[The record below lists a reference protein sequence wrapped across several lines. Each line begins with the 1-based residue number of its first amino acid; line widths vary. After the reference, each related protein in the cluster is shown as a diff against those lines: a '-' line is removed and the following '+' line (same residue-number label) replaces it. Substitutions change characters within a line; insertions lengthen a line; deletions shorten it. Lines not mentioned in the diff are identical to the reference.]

1 MHYKS
6 MSKTIVNNNWKCHFH
21 KELAE
26 TNWWQWI
33 IRSVWDGVFTK
44 SYLFEK
50 EFLPKATCL
59 RRCFYQKLPVWDG
72 VFTESYLFE
81 TGFLSKANCLRRCF
95 YQNLPVWDGVFTESY
110 LFETGFLPKANCLRR
125 CFYQNLPVWDGA
137 FAKSYL
143 FETEFLPKATVWDI
157 FKYMLQ
163 LGKRLG
169 PTIKIKWNI
178 FSDSI
183 NFIG

>member
-21 KELAE
+21 KGLAE

-59 RRCFYQKLPVWDG
+59 RRCFYQK
-72 VFTESYLFE
+72 
-81 TGFLSKANCLRRCF
+81 
-95 YQNLPVWDGVFTESY
+95 LPVWDGVFTESY

>member
-1 MHYKS
+1 

-81 TGFLSKANCLRRCF
+81 TGFL
-95 YQNLPVWDGVFTESY
+95 
-110 LFETGFLPKANCLRR
+110 PKANCLRR

-137 FAKSYL
+137 FTKSYL

>member
-44 SYLFEK
+44 SYLFET

-59 RRCFYQKLPVWDG
+59 RRCFYQK
-72 VFTESYLFE
+72 
-81 TGFLSKANCLRRCF
+81 
-95 YQNLPVWDGVFTESY
+95 LPVWDGVFTESY

-137 FAKSYL
+137 FTKSYL

>member
-44 SYLFEK
+44 SYLFETK
-50 EFLPKATCL
+50 LLPKATCL
-59 RRCFYQKLPVWDG
+59 RRRFYQKLPVWDG
-72 VFTESYLFE
+72 VFT
-81 TGFLSKANCLRRCF
+81 K
-95 YQNLPVWDGVFTESY
+95 SY
-110 LFETGFLPKANCLRR
+110 LFETGFLPKATYLWR

-137 FAKSYL
+137 FTKSYL
-143 FETEFLPKATVWDI
+143 FVTEFLPKATCLRYFQIYAIRKMSQANDQDQLKYI
-157 FKYMLQ
+157 FRFYKLYRVTPL
-163 LGKRLG
+163 
-169 PTIKIKWNI
+169 
-178 FSDSI
+178 
-183 NFIG
+183 

>member
-1 MHYKS
+1 

-21 KELAE
+21 KGLAE

-59 RRCFYQKLPVWDG
+59 RRCFYQK
-72 VFTESYLFE
+72 
-81 TGFLSKANCLRRCF
+81 
-95 YQNLPVWDGVFTESY
+95 LPVWDGVFTESY

>member
-1 MHYKS
+1 

-21 KELAE
+21 KGLAE

-81 TGFLSKANCLRRCF
+81 TGFL
-95 YQNLPVWDGVFTESY
+95 
-110 LFETGFLPKANCLRR
+110 PKANCLRR

-137 FAKSYL
+137 FTKSYL

>member
-44 SYLFEK
+44 SYLFETK
-50 EFLPKATCL
+50 LLPKATCL
-59 RRCFYQKLPVWDG
+59 RRRFYQKLPVWDG
-72 VFTESYLFE
+72 VFT
-81 TGFLSKANCLRRCF
+81 K
-95 YQNLPVWDGVFTESY
+95 SY
-110 LFETGFLPKANCLRR
+110 LFETGFLPKATYLWR

-137 FAKSYL
+137 FTKSYL

>member
-1 MHYKS
+1 
-6 MSKTIVNNNWKCHFH
+6 MSKTIVNNNWKCYFH
-21 KELAE
+21 KGLAE

-59 RRCFYQKLPVWDG
+59 RRCFYQK
-72 VFTESYLFE
+72 
-81 TGFLSKANCLRRCF
+81 
-95 YQNLPVWDGVFTESY
+95 LPVWDGVFTESY

>member
-1 MHYKS
+1 

-21 KELAE
+21 KGLAE

-81 TGFLSKANCLRRCF
+81 TGFLL
-95 YQNLPVWDGVFTESY
+95 
-110 LFETGFLPKANCLRR
+110 KANCLRR

>member
-59 RRCFYQKLPVWDG
+59 RRCFYQK
-72 VFTESYLFE
+72 
-81 TGFLSKANCLRRCF
+81 
-95 YQNLPVWDGVFTESY
+95 LPVWDGVFTESY

>member
-21 KELAE
+21 KGLAE

-81 TGFLSKANCLRRCF
+81 TGFL
-95 YQNLPVWDGVFTESY
+95 
-110 LFETGFLPKANCLRR
+110 PKANCLRR

-137 FAKSYL
+137 FTKSYL

>member
-44 SYLFEK
+44 SYLFET

-59 RRCFYQKLPVWDG
+59 RRCFYQK
-72 VFTESYLFE
+72 
-81 TGFLSKANCLRRCF
+81 
-95 YQNLPVWDGVFTESY
+95 LPVWDGVFTESY

-137 FAKSYL
+137 FTKSYL

-163 LGKRLG
+163 LGKRLA